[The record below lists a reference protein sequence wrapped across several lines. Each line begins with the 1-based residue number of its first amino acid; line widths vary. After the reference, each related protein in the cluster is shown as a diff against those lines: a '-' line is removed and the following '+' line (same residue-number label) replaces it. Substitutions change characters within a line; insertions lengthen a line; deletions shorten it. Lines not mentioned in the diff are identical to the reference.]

1 MTSCLQKVGI
11 WMHYRDPTGIN
22 LKESPRHSFFF
33 PFHFSETVSC
43 LCFWISIHICV
54 TLQHVPVVN
63 DFLQD
68 LREAVETVR
77 LPMRRSLLTWLLVS
91 SLQLIDLSVIT
102 MFLVRWKQ
110 TQDRSQV
117 AWLRY
122 MEQLGRCRTEAW
134 WMSFLLVSWTAN
146 TKSFFSKVWSK
157 LMISHFQVARGKN
170 TVHSQPDC
178 LVCRYLNFITIFI
191 NKQLI
196 SLHYTFRKNNTN
208 KDWSI
213 RFVVRKKVLI

>member
-1 MTSCLQKVGI
+1 MTSS
-11 WMHYRDPTGIN
+11 R
-22 LKESPRHSFFF
+22 
-33 PFHFSETVSC
+33 
-43 LCFWISIHICV
+43 ICV
-54 TLQHVPVVN
+54 KLLKLYVYRWEEVFWL
-63 DFLQD
+63 DCSFLLFSWLISQ
-68 LREAVETVR
+68 
-77 LPMRRSLLTWLLVS
+77 LLLC
-91 SLQLIDLSVIT
+91 
-102 MFLVRWKQ
+102 FLVRWKQ